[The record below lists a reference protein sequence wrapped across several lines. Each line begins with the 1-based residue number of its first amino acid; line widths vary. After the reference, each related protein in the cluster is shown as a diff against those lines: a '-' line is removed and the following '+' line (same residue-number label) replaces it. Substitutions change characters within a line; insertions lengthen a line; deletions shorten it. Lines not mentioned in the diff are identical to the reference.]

1 MERIGKVFK
10 MGVRDIGQCRIV
22 DGYVRSK
29 NIKNIARSIDF
40 LDVVTDKLGDKFNE
54 AIAHYPE
61 RDIDKGDCWGLLVE
75 PTEKLTYF
83 TYSFVNQPAEGPK
96 VKTEN
101 TEEGQAEGSAINDL
115 DKVLADPDED
125 DGIEVHPAEQAEI
138 IPVVVEEKEPE
149 VTKKAKKARKTEKKD
164 NDKKPKGPT
173 KKSVPHFLG
182 PVTKKKEKKQVI
194 NKARLALE
202 NFLRTQKVKIESL
215 MWTFNPAKAAEVYG
229 MAMA

>member
-10 MGVRDIGQCRIV
+10 MGVKDIGQCRIV
-22 DGYVRSK
+22 DGFVRSK

-96 VKTEN
+96 EKTEN
-101 TEEGQAEGSAINDL
+101 TEQGQAEGSALNDL
-115 DKVLADPDED
+115 DKVLANPDED
-125 DGIEVHPAEQAEI
+125 DSIEVHPAEQTEI

-149 VTKKAKKARKTEKKD
+149 VKKEKAKAKKKTEKKD
-164 NDKKPKGPT
+164 KDDKAPKPPKGGA
-173 KKSVPHFLG
+173 K
-182 PVTKKKEKKQVI
+182 VTKKAEKKEKAPKK
-194 NKARLALE
+194 NKYSEGVKNFIRRQMIALE
-202 NFLRTQKVKIESL
+202 AL
-215 MWTFNPAKAAEVYG
+215 MWTFNPVKAEMVYG
-229 MAMA
+229 PCMA